1 MASLRRE
8 NGREEPF
15 HVKYWGNGNE
25 AWGCGGNMR
34 AEYYADLCRQYGTY
48 LRDYSPEHKIFKI
61 ASGTSVDDYHWTE
74 TVMKQA
80 GPFIDTVSLHYYSM
94 KWENKGSAT
103 EFSTEEYYD
112 ILQRALRMEE
122 LVEGHEQI
130 IKSYQGER
138 SIGLAVD
145 EWGIWFDVEPGTNPG
160 FLYQQNTMRDALAA
174 AIQLNILGDALG

>member
-61 ASGTSVDDYHWTE
+61 ASGASVDDYHWTE

-112 ILQRALRMEE
+112 IL
-122 LVEGHEQI
+122 
-130 IKSYQGER
+130 
-138 SIGLAVD
+138 
-145 EWGIWFDVEPGTNPG
+145 
-160 FLYQQNTMRDALAA
+160 
-174 AIQLNILGDALG
+174 